1 MRTQVVDGLLA
12 DLLQDVRFCVCKSEW
27 QPWRCS
33 HLIKW
38 QHCYNLLCWCNV
50 LRWIRCL
57 CDVTLWVYIHTRQ
70 AWKICLA
77 TVGLTSHKHCYN
89 LLTNLLQSTSLLRT
103 TSCEI
108 FTCVVQFVIH
118 FSFCNSG
125 TNYCKSFPCGNNG
138 ICQHEY
144 RYDHETVVVSN
155 YSCDCFVGWEGRNC
169 WRRIREIGMCN
180 YSRFRAYRSTELNDT
195 MRN

>member
-1 MRTQVVDGLLA
+1 M
-12 DLLQDVRFCVCKSEW
+12 
-27 QPWRCS
+27 P
-33 HLIKW
+33 
-38 QHCYNLLCWCNV
+38 V

-57 CDVTLWVYIHTRQ
+57 CDVTLSVYPHQ
-70 AWKICLA
+70 AGLKNMPGHGGINITQALLQLVDKLA
-77 TVGLTSHKHCYN
+77 TKYKLVANHK
-89 LLTNLLQSTSLLRT
+89 
-103 TSCEI
+103 I

-118 FSFCNSG
+118 FSLCNSG

-144 RYDHETVVVSN
+144 RYVHETVVVSN

-169 WRRIREIGMCN
+169 RRRIREIGMCN
-180 YSRFRAYRSTELNDT
+180 YSRFRASRSTELNDT